1 MSASRE
7 GGPEGHAPLDVR
19 RGAVGAGAVRALILS
34 AEVGESHVAMGRSL
48 AEGLRRRDPTTSVL
62 MRNDFSVL
70 GAPLGRLLGGGYQ
83 FHLGTVTWS
92 YNITYR
98 LFTGVG
104 VARRFG
110 ELALYALGGSALAAT
125 VTEHDPDVVVTTH
138 PVITTVAGRL
148 RAAGRLRCPV
158 AAVVGPLGGL
168 AFWVHPGVDLHL
180 LIYPESLPD
189 VERDSGAS
197 ATVAVQPLVREEFF
211 SAPTQAR
218 ARAQLGLAAPPPLV
232 LISAGGWGA
241 GDLLGAVDACLAV
254 PGVHVVTVAGRNE
267 QLRRSLEQR
276 HGGHERVTVLGF
288 TEQMTDWLSAADAFV
303 TTTAGL
309 SCLEAQLCGCPT
321 VCYGSAIG
329 HVRDNTNALARAG
342 LARTAA
348 TPAALTA
355 ELTAALAAGRQAVP
369 GPRPNLPS
377 GAAVVE
383 QLARGGG
390 RGPAATG
397 QRPRRVV
404 TDAAAVQNPDRV
416 DRRPGR

>member
-1 MSASRE
+1 M
-7 GGPEGHAPLDVR
+7 
-19 RGAVGAGAVRALILS
+19 RALILS
-34 AEVGESHVAMGRSL
+34 AEVGESHVAMARSL
-48 AEGLRRRDPTTSVL
+48 AADLRRRDPAASVL
-62 MRNDFSVL
+62 MRNDFGVL

-98 LFTGVG
+98 LFTGLG
-104 VARRFG
+104 VARRLG
-110 ELALYALGGSALAAT
+110 ELALYALGGSAMADA
-125 VTEHDPDVVVTTH
+125 VTEQDPDVVVTTH

-180 LIYPESLPD
+180 LIYPESLPE
-189 VERDSGAS
+189 VERDSGTS

-211 SAPTQAR
+211 SAPTQAG
-218 ARAQLGLAAPPPLV
+218 ARAQLGLEAHQPLV

-267 QLRRSLEQR
+267 HVRRSLEQR
-276 HGGHERVTVLGF
+276 HGGEERVTVLGF
-288 TEQMTDWLSAADAFV
+288 TDQMVEWLSAADAFV

-329 HVRDNTNALARAG
+329 HVRDNTEALARMG
-342 LARTAA
+342 LARAAA

-369 GPRPNLPS
+369 RPRPDLPP

-383 QLARGGG
+383 QLAYGAGHRSTGAGG
-390 RGPAATG
+390 R
-397 QRPRRVV
+397 
-404 TDAAAVQNPDRV
+404 
-416 DRRPGR
+416 PG

>member
-1 MSASRE
+1 
-7 GGPEGHAPLDVR
+7 VR
-19 RGAVGAGAVRALILS
+19 VLILS
-34 AEVGESHVAMGRSL
+34 AQVGESHVAMARSL
-48 AEGLRRRDPTTSVL
+48 AEDLHRRDPATSVL
-62 MRNDFSVL
+62 IRNDFGVL
-70 GAPLGRLLGGGYQ
+70 GALLGRLLGNGYQ

-92 YNITYR
+92 YNLTYR
-98 LFTGVG
+98 VFTGVG
-104 VARRFG
+104 VARRLG
-110 ELALYALGGSALAAT
+110 ELALYALGGSALADT
-125 VTEHDPDVVVTTH
+125 VSEYSPDVVVTTH

-168 AFWVHPGVDLHL
+168 AFWVHPGIDLHL
-180 LIYPESLPD
+180 LTYPESLPE
-189 VERDSGAS
+189 VKRDSGAS

-211 SAPTQAR
+211 SAPAQAD
-218 ARAQLGLAAPPPLV
+218 ARAQLGRAAHQQLV

-267 QLRRSLEQR
+267 HVRRSLEQR
-276 HGGHERVTVLGF
+276 HGVGERVTVLGF
-288 TEQMTDWLSAADAFV
+288 TEQMVEWLSAADAFV

-329 HVRDNTNALARAG
+329 HVRDNTEALARVG

-369 GPRPNLPS
+369 RPCPDLSP
-377 GAAVVE
+377 GAAIVE
-383 QLARGGG
+383 QLARGGAP
-390 RGPAATG
+390 GPRAEGPPPPA
-397 QRPRRVV
+397 
-404 TDAAAVQNPDRV
+404 
-416 DRRPGR
+416 